1 MRPTHGLGFQSTYTF
16 SKNLGTGGP
25 FGLGPTFTNPVNRH
39 ADYSVQTDTRVH
51 DFRTNGTFAL
61 PIGPGK
67 ALLSKPTG
75 AIARLVENWQT
86 GWVLNLN
93 SGAPSTITANT
104 SLYANGRPDLVG
116 PFPVHGGHVTFNGT
130 PATTGSYWAPGTF
143 NTVKDPQCTNSA
155 VVAAS
160 LQSACTLNAITDAK
174 TGQVLI
180 QNAMPGTV
188 PSMGLGSL
196 IGPGRWRF
204 DANISKSIKV
214 REDKMLQFRL
224 DVTDLLNHP
233 EPNAP
238 SLNLLGSA
246 ATTFGSIAGKS
257 DLHRMLQAQMR
268 FTF

>member
-1 MRPTHGLGFQSTYTF
+1 MLR
-16 SKNLGTGGP
+16 
-25 FGLGPTFTNPVNRH
+25 V
-39 ADYSVQTDTRVH
+39 SVV
-51 DFRTNGTFAL
+51 
-61 PIGPGK
+61 I
-67 ALLSKPTG
+67 
-75 AIARLVENWQT
+75 
-86 GWVLNLN
+86 
-93 SGAPSTITANT
+93 APS
-104 SLYANGRPDLVG
+104 
-116 PFPVHGGHVTFNGT
+116 
-130 PATTGSYWAPGTF
+130 
-143 NTVKDPQCTNSA
+143 TVKDPQCTNSS

-160 LQSACTLNAITDAK
+160 LQSACTLNAITDAN

-188 PSMGLGSL
+188 PTMGLGSL

-238 SLNLLGSA
+238 SLNLLGTA